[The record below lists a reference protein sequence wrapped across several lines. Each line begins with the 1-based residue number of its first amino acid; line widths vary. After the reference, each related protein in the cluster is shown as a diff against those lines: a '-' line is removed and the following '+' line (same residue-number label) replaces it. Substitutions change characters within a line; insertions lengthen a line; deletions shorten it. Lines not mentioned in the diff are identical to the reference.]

1 MMAVSYRDD
10 RQALALQVAALEREN
25 EELKAELGDAQDRY
39 RKARDERHEERK
51 RGTRDTCALCG
62 GTLLPVAVFAGHDA
76 GAPLPLHMSTI
87 RFGAPAGGFTH
98 AAPVRAY
105 ACTSCGHLEHFID
118 MDSVDLDP
126 SKIIAPPDVEDPK
139 PR

>member
-1 MMAVSYRDD
+1 MVSVSYRDD

-25 EELKAELGDAQDRY
+25 DDLKAQLDDAQDRY
-39 RKARDERHEERK
+39 RKARAATHEERK
-51 RGTRDTCALCG
+51 RGTRDTCGLCG

-118 MDSVDLDP
+118 MDAVDLDP
-126 SKIIAPPDVEDPK
+126 SVIGPPPDHEHE
-139 PR
+139 